1 VVEAAKQKLNRD
13 TKKFEQ
19 RIREE
24 EVYFRFHTL
33 IHFLVAIA
41 VGVGACAAL
50 IAQTPAP
57 AAAAAQPVG
66 TATLHGHV
74 TDPSGALIPG
84 AQITVTTSAG
94 TAAGGTKADAGG
106 AYEVRGLAPGGY
118 IVIVN
123 YEGFAPF
130 QSQTISL
137 AGGQVKRVDVAMA
150 IETQQQNVVVTDESP
165 TVNTEAGGNANAVV
179 IKGKDLD
186 ALSDDPDELSNELQA
201 LAGPSAGPNGGQIYI
216 DGFTG
221 GQLPPK
227 SAIREIR
234 INQNPFS
241 AEFDKLGYGRIE
253 ILTKPGTDKLHGQ
266 IFAMGNDSA
275 WNTGN
280 PFVQDVPSYDSYMFN
295 GSVSGALSK
304 WASFFFSAQQRNTSD
319 AYIYRAYLPGTTE
332 SGSVFSPRVRTNFAP
347 RFDFQL
353 GQKNTLTVRY
363 QFWRDSESGVLG
375 STYNL
380 PTQATAST
388 SYENTIQ
395 ISDAEVINDHIV
407 NETRFQYLRD
417 TGTDTSVSMAPQVQ
431 VPESFVSGGSS
442 SQYANDHQDHYELWN
457 ETTMTAGAHALK
469 FGTRLRDT
477 RDSNA
482 TNSNFNGTFSFRSL
496 GSYQTLLND
505 LAAGQTWAQIASNPA
520 CSLQGSQQ
528 GSNGQ
533 FCGVPNKLTY
543 TYGPLPAIVNVFD
556 AALFLQD
563 DWKVNR
569 FLTASGGIR
578 WETQNHVAD
587 HSDLAPR
594 VAFAYALDGH
604 KKGAQPKTVLR
615 GGYGI
620 FYDRFTYTNLL
631 SATRQAGTENSQK
644 QVTVTSP
651 TCFDPNS
658 LSNIDLA
665 TCGTPTSSSNTI
677 VQISPTYRS
686 PYTQQFGGSI
696 ERQLTKTTTLT
707 GTYLRSYG
715 VHQLVTRDSNAY
727 LPGTYQYGNPLLTG
741 VRPSSSLGIVNEF
754 YPQAIFKQNQVIVNV
769 NARIKPNFGIFGF
782 YNWTNAKTDGG
793 AGSTASNSYNLMQDY
808 GRAAF
813 ASRNMV
819 FMMANYTGPWAI
831 RFNPFLIAQ
840 SGKPYNIVTAN
851 DLTGDNF
858 FNNRPGEVDNS
869 FCSGVSTRYAPT
881 SFGCLDTLPASNSY
895 APIGMNLG
903 NGPAAVAVNLRVSRT
918 FGIGPRIE
926 SASSANH
933 DGGGGGGRGGY
944 GGGPGGGGGGGGAP
958 GGGLG
963 PGGLGGAGGGGRGG
977 FGGGANT
984 GHRYNL
990 TFSAQ
995 ALNLFNNVDYGTP
1008 SGTVIA
1014 TPFPEGS
1021 GQTPTTTTPGTTF
1034 QQSNSLAKGIFNSPT
1049 SSAVRRIFIQAE
1061 FSF

>member
-1 VVEAAKQKLNRD
+1 MKHLVIAAIFGL
-13 TKKFEQ
+13 
-19 RIREE
+19 
-24 EVYFRFHTL
+24 
-33 IHFLVAIA
+33 
-41 VGVGACAAL
+41 
-50 IAQTPAP
+50 
-57 AAAAAQPVG
+57 AAANIGNGQTATAPPT

-74 TDPSGALIPG
+74 SDPSGALIPG
-84 AQITVTTSAG
+84 AKVTVTTATG
-94 TAAGGTKADAGG
+94 TTAKTATADASG
-106 AYEVRGLAPGGY
+106 AFDVHGLAPGGY
-118 IVIVN
+118 IVNVT

-130 QSQTISL
+130 QSQIITV
-137 AGGQVKRVDVAMA
+137 AAGQVKRVDVSMA

-165 TVNTEAGGNANAVV
+165 TVNVEAGGNSNSVV

-266 IFAMGNDSA
+266 VFGLYNNKIF
-275 WNTGN
+275 NTGN
-280 PFVQDVPSYDSYMFN
+280 PFVQNLPSYDSYMIN
-295 GSVSGALSK
+295 GSISGALSK
-304 WASFFFSAQQRNTSD
+304 WASFFFSGQQRNTSD
-319 AYIYRAYLPGTTE
+319 AYIYNAILAPGASPV
-332 SGSVFSPRVRTNFAP
+332 SGSVFSPRVRTNLSP

-363 QFWRDSESGVLG
+363 QFWRDGQSGVLG
-375 STYNL
+375 STYDL
-380 PTQATAST
+380 PSQATAST
-388 SYENTIQ
+388 SYENTLQ
-395 ISDAEVINDHIV
+395 VSDAEVINDHIV
-407 NETRFQYLRD
+407 NETRFQYQRE
-417 TGTDTSVSMAPQVQ
+417 TGTDTSVSTAPQGQ
-431 VPESFVSGGSS
+431 VPQYFTNGGSS

-457 ETTMTAGAHALK
+457 ITTMSAGTHALK
-469 FGTRLRDT
+469 FGTRLRDI
-477 RDSNA
+477 RDSNS
-482 TNSNFNGTFSFRSL
+482 TNSNFNGTFSFRST
-496 GSYQTLLND
+496 GSYQTLLSE
-505 LAAGQTWAQIASNPA
+505 LAAGQTWAQIEANPA
-520 CSLQGSQQ
+520 CSVQNTQTGQG
-528 GSNGQ
+528 
-533 FCGVPNKLTY
+533 FCGVPIKLNY

-578 WETQNHVAD
+578 WESQNHVAD
-587 HSDLAPR
+587 HNDLAPR

-620 FYDRFTYTNLL
+620 FYDRFTYTYLL
-631 SATRQAGTENSQK
+631 GATRQAGTAESQK
-644 QVTVTSP
+644 QITITNP
-651 TCFDPNS
+651 TCFDENS
-658 LSNIDLA
+658 LSNIDLS

-686 PYTQQFGGSI
+686 PYTQQIGGSI

-707 GTYLRSYG
+707 GTYLRSFG

-727 LPGTYQYGNPLLTG
+727 LPGTYEYGSDTLTG
-741 VRPSSSLGIVNEF
+741 IRPNPSLGIVNQY
-754 YPQAIFKQNQVIVNV
+754 YPEAVFKQNQVIVNV
-769 NARIKPNFGIFGF
+769 NARIKPYFSVFGF
-782 YNWTNAKTDGG
+782 YNWTDAKSNGG
-793 AGSTASNSYNLMQDY
+793 AASTASNSYDLDQDY

-813 ASRNMV
+813 ASTNMV
-819 FMMANYTGPWAI
+819 FLMANYTAPWGV

-840 SGKPYNIVTAN
+840 SGKPYNVVTAN

-858 FNNRPGEVDNS
+858 FNNRPAEVDS
-869 FCSGVSTRYAPT
+869 SYCSGVSTRYAPT
-881 SFGCLDTLPASNSY
+881 SFGCLDTAPPSNY
-895 APIGMNLG
+895 TPIGINSG
-903 NGPAAVAVNLRVSRT
+903 NGPASVALNLRVSRS
-918 FGIGPRIE
+918 FGIGPKIE
-926 SASSANH
+926 SAGFNPQ
-933 DGGGGGGRGGY
+933 GGPGGPGGGRGGY
-944 GGGPGGGGGGGGAP
+944 EGGRGGGGAP

-963 PGGLGGAGGGGRGG
+963 PGGLSGGGGPPRGMFGGAGTGR
-977 FGGGANT
+977 
-984 GHRYNL
+984 RYSL

-995 ALNLFNNVDYGTP
+995 ALNLFNNVNYGTP

-1014 TPFPEGS
+1014 TPYPADN
-1021 GQTPTTTTPGTTF
+1021 PTTTTPGQF
-1034 QQSNSLAKGIFNSPT
+1034 FEKSNSLAKGMFNSPT
-1049 SSAVRRIFIQAE
+1049 SSAVRRIFFQAE

>member
-1 VVEAAKQKLNRD
+1 
-13 TKKFEQ
+13 
-19 RIREE
+19 
-24 EVYFRFHTL
+24 VYFRFHTL
-33 IHFLVAIA
+33 IHFLVAAA

-50 IAQTPAP
+50 IAQAPARP
-57 AAAAAQPVG
+57 AAATQPVG

-106 AYEVRGLAPGGY
+106 AYEVHGLAPGGY

-137 AGGQVKRVDVAMA
+137 AAGQVKRVDVAMA

-165 TVNTEAGGNANAVV
+165 TVNTDAAGNANAVV

-266 IFAMGNDSA
+266 VFGLYNNKAL
-275 WNTGN
+275 NTGN
-280 PFVQDVPSYDSYMFN
+280 PFVQNLPSYDSYMIN

-304 WASFFFSAQQRNTSD
+304 RASFFFSAQQRNTSD
-319 AYIYRAYLPGTTE
+319 AYIYNATLSPVE
-332 SGSVFSPRVRTNFAP
+332 PPVSGSVFSPRVRTSLSP

-353 GQKNTLTVRY
+353 GEKNTLTVRY

-375 STYNL
+375 STFDL
-380 PTQATAST
+380 PSQATGST
-388 SYENTIQ
+388 SYENTLQ
-395 ISDAEVINDHIV
+395 VSDAEVINDHIV
-407 NETRFQYLRD
+407 NETRFQYERD
-417 TGTDTSVSMAPQVQ
+417 TGTDTSVSTAPQVQ
-431 VPESFVSGGSS
+431 VPGNFFSGGSS

-457 ETTMTAGAHALK
+457 ETTMTAGPHALK
-469 FGTRLRDT
+469 FGTRLRDI
-477 RDSNA
+477 RDSNS
-482 TNSNFNGTFSFRSL
+482 TNSNFNGTFSFRSTA
-496 GSYQTLLND
+496 SYSALLSD
-505 LAAGQTWAQIASNPA
+505 LAAGQSWEQIVSNPA
-520 CSLQGSQQ
+520 CSVQTQS
-528 GSNGQ
+528 SNQ
-533 FCGVPNKLTY
+533 NPCGVPNKLTF
-543 TYGPLPAIVNVFD
+543 TFGPLPAIVNVFD

-578 WETQNHVAD
+578 WEAQNHVAD
-587 HSDLAPR
+587 HSDFAPR

-620 FYDRFTYTNLL
+620 FYDRFTYTYLL
-631 SATRQAGTENSQK
+631 AATRQAGTAQSQK
-644 QVTVTSP
+644 QITITNP

-658 LSNIDLA
+658 LSNIDLS
-665 TCGTPTSSSNTI
+665 TCGTATSSSNTT

-686 PYTQQFGGSI
+686 PSTQQIGGSI
-696 ERQLTKTTTLT
+696 ERQLTKSTTLT
-707 GTYLRSYG
+707 ATYLHSFG
-715 VHQLVTRDSNAY
+715 VHQLVTRDSNAF
-727 LPGTYQYGNPLLTG
+727 LPGTYQYGSDTLTG
-741 VRPSSSLGIVNEF
+741 IRPNPSLGIVNEY
-754 YPQAIFKQNQVIVNV
+754 YPEAVFKQNQVIVNV
-769 NARIKPNFGIFGF
+769 NARISPKFSIFGF
-782 YNWTNAKTDGG
+782 YNWTDANTNGG
-793 AGSTASNSYNLMQDY
+793 AASTVSNSYNLSQDY

-813 ASRNMV
+813 ASENMV

-840 SGKPYNIVTAN
+840 SGKPYNVVTAN

-858 FNNRPGEVDNS
+858 FNNRPQEVDSSN
-869 FCSGVSTRYAPT
+869 CSGASAILAPT
-881 SFGCLDTLPASNSY
+881 SFGCLDTIPATGY
-895 APIGMNLG
+895 TPIGMNLG
-903 NGPAAVAVNLRVSRT
+903 NGPAAVALNLRVSRS

-926 SASSANH
+926 SAGAHSQQGGGQ
-933 DGGGGGGRGGY
+933 GGGGGGRGGY
-944 GGGPGGGGGGGGAP
+944 GPGGGGGGGGAGAP

-963 PGGLGGAGGGGRGG
+963 PGGLGGGGGGPRGM
-977 FGGGANT
+977 GGGAST
-984 GHRYNL
+984 GHRYSL

-995 ALNLFNNVDYGTP
+995 ALNLFNNVDYGQP
-1008 SGTVIA
+1008 SGTVTA
-1014 TPFPEGS
+1014 LPDYDA
-1021 GQTPTTTTPGTTF
+1021 GTTSPGQNF
-1034 QQSNSLAKGIFNSPT
+1034 GHSNSLAKGLFNSPT
-1049 SSAVRRIFIQAE
+1049 SSAVRRIYLQAE